1 MLLLM
6 VKSDLDCFR
15 SGCAQNGP
23 PMPTLRTP
31 TATCETLCFSAQLP
45 HNNFES
51 YFVYLAEWSNSLMCS
66 QVRASSLWLHLAPS
80 AWTQY
85 DLDKCFW
92 CKPHFLSSLFSHQPQ
107 FNWVGHW
114 DHHFVISGAFVQLFS
129 VSGTFV
135 QVEEVIWPWDQRNS
149 RGGNAFGSIF
159 NEVLKHTT
167 KQCLVTIFWC
177 FRARWWASATT
188 RRSPQVSTCG
198 DRSFRADPTPPQSLF
213 CW

>member
-1 MLLLM
+1 MLKL
-6 VKSDLDCFR
+6 
-15 SGCAQNGP
+15 
-23 PMPTLRTP
+23 T
-31 TATCETLCFSAQLP
+31 
-45 HNNFES
+45 
-51 YFVYLAEWSNSLMCS
+51 YF
-66 QVRASSLWLHLAPS
+66 QVRASSLWLHLASS
-80 AWTQY
+80 AWTEY

-107 FNWVGHW
+107 FKWVGHW
-114 DHHFVISGAFVQLFS
+114 DDRFVISGAFVQLFS

-149 RGGNAFGSIF
+149 SGGNAFEGIF

-167 KQCLVTIFWC
+167 KQCLVTFFWC

-198 DRSFRADPTPPQSLF
+198 DRSFRAEPTPPQSLF